1 MADRM
6 NYQKFDTS
14 ETDTNAIAQ
23 QIESMMQS
31 SVFQRRQIE
40 RRWYDNNFFD
50 DGFHFRYV
58 SRETGKIIDLAERT
72 NMNLPQRA
80 IPKSSRQ
87 IRGIANL
94 LMAPEYL
101 PVVYPY
107 SITRTNFP
115 DPNEYA
121 KAQQYAK
128 QVAGRIGSW
137 ITNEWKQKGV
147 KELLT
152 FMAILAAKNAISYMQ
167 IWPDEFDEKINFKVF
182 DAFDIYLMGN
192 LNFIEES
199 PFIIKAIP
207 QPIAK
212 IKANT
217 KFDEVQLDKLN
228 PDNRYASSEI
238 KQAYM
243 ISRYSTGMAVDKAA
257 TVILKESFV
266 KEYLSDNNWDSA
278 KAKSKNTG
286 AMEGKSRGDVIMR
299 HIFSCAGIWLR
310 DEYVDIDEYPFVDFR
325 FEPGPIYQVPLIE
338 RFIPANKSLDT
349 VMSRVERYANTMVTG
364 TWLKRRGEDIT
375 ISNIPGGQQLEYTAT
390 PPTQGQIANIPP
402 FLFEFI
408 NLLNGIIEE
417 QGASTAALGNIPN
430 GIRSGVAIESIKATE
445 YANLKIASDQMKST
459 VRRIA
464 QKMIQIASKYYIT
477 PQTVYDLKR
486 GEPNY
491 FDIMGEVGINAR
503 KKIGMDVPTG
513 VVPIKADTQVDIE
526 VESGLGFTAEG
537 KKATMQQISQFMV
550 QLASAGYL
558 TQPAVMNVV
567 NRFLEIFQFG
577 STQEFMEAMQTGTQ
591 SSPLNEEQLSQMKI
605 AMVQAMKDAG
615 VVGNQN
621 QEEDI
626 MKAKIGTLEALK
638 ESGMI
643 DKQPATDP
651 TKEAKAQQDMQ
662 HSEALHQVK
671 LQGVQQKQQV
681 EGAKA
686 VQDMKLK
693 QDKAQVQ
700 NADTALQMKLKELET
715 NMHIRSLLKEP
726 NATKK

>member
-1 MADRM
+1 MDSSST
-6 NYQKFDTS
+6 QKFDTS
-14 ETDTNAIAQ
+14 QTDTKGIAQ

-80 IPKSSRQ
+80 IPKASRQ

-94 LMAPEYL
+94 LMAPEYM

-107 SITRTNFP
+107 KITKTNFP
-115 DPNEYA
+115 DPADYA
-121 KAQQYAK
+121 EAIKYSK
-128 QVAGRIGSW
+128 TIAGRIGAW
-137 ITNEWKQKGV
+137 IENEWKQKNM

-152 FMAILAAKNAISYMQ
+152 FMAMLSAKNAISYMQ
-167 IWPDEFDEKINFKVF
+167 IWPDEFDEKINMKVF

-192 LNFIEES
+192 LNFIEDA

-212 IKANT
+212 IKSNT
-217 KFDEVQLDKLN
+217 KFDEEQLSKLN

-243 ISRYSTGMAVDKAA
+243 ISRYSTGISVDKAA
-257 TVILKESFV
+257 TLILKESFV
-266 KEYLSDNNWDSA
+266 KEYLSSNNWEDAVKRSA
-278 KAKSKNTG
+278 NTG

-299 HIFSCAGIWLR
+299 HVFSSAGIWLR

-325 FEPGPIYQVPLIE
+325 YEPGPIYQVPLIE

-364 TWLKRRGEDIT
+364 TWLKRRGEDIQ
-375 ISNIPGGQQLEYTAT
+375 IANIPGGQVLEYTAT

-408 NLLNGIIEE
+408 GLLNGIIEE

-445 YANLKIASDQMKST
+445 YANLKISSDQMKST
-459 VRRIA
+459 VKRIA

-477 PQTVYDLKR
+477 PQTVYNLKK
-486 GEPNY
+486 GEPDY
-491 FDIMGEVGINAR
+491 FDIMGEAGINAR
-503 KKIGMDVPTG
+503 KRAQIDVPEG
-513 VVPIKADTQVDIE
+513 VVPIQADTIVDIE

-550 QLASAGYL
+550 QMAQAGYL
-558 TQPAVMNVV
+558 TQPAVMQVV
-567 NRFLEIFQFG
+567 NKFLEIFQFG
-577 STQEFMEAMQTGTQ
+577 STQEFMEAMETGTQ
-591 SSPLNEEQLSQMKI
+591 SSPLTEEQLTQMKI
-605 AMVQAMKDAG
+605 AVIESLKDAG
-615 VVGNQN
+615 VVGQKND
-621 QEEDI
+621 EEDI
-626 MKAKIGTLEALK
+626 MKAKIGTMEALQDSGLMQK
-638 ESGMI
+638 EP
-643 DKQPATDP
+643 QTDP
-651 TKEAKAQQDMQ
+651 IKEAKAKLDMKQ
-662 HSEALHQVK
+662 SSEKHN
-671 LQGVQQKQQV
+671 LQMQGTEQKQKIEAV
-681 EGAKA
+681 KA
-686 VQDMKLK
+686 VQDMKIKEDKSKVEVSNLK
-693 QDKAQVQ
+693 KPDVVQ
-700 NADTALQMKLKELET
+700 K
-715 NMHIRSLLKEP
+715 
-726 NATKK
+726 

>member
-14 ETDTNAIAQ
+14 DTDTRAIAQ
-23 QIESMMQS
+23 QVESMVQS

-58 SRETGKIIDLAERT
+58 SRETGKIIDLAERS

-80 IPKSSRQ
+80 IPKASRQ

-94 LMAPEYL
+94 LMAPEYQ

-107 SITRTNFP
+107 RITKNNFP
-115 DPNEYA
+115 DPNDYNQ
-121 KAQQYAK
+121 AQQYSK
-128 QVAGRIGSW
+128 QMAGRIGAW
-137 ITNEWKQKGV
+137 IENEWKQKGM
-147 KELLT
+147 KELMT
-152 FMAILAAKNAISYMQ
+152 FMAMLSAKNAISYMQ
-167 IWPDEFDEKINFKVF
+167 IWPDEFDEKINMKVF

-192 LNFIEES
+192 LNFIEDC

-212 IKANT
+212 IKANE
-217 KFDEVQLDKLN
+217 KFDEEQLTKLN

-243 ISRYSTGMAVDKAA
+243 ISRYSTGITTDKAA
-257 TVILKESFV
+257 TLILKESFV
-266 KEYLSDNNWDSA
+266 KEYLNDNNWSSA
-278 KAKSKNTG
+278 VEKSKDTG
-286 AMEGKSRGDVIMR
+286 AMEGKSKGDVIMR

-310 DEYVDIDEYPFVDFR
+310 DEYVAIDEYPFVDFR
-325 FEPGPIYQVPLIE
+325 YEPGPIYQVPLIE

-364 TWLKRRGEDIT
+364 TWLKRRGEDLQIA
-375 ISNIPGGQQLEYTAT
+375 NIPGGQVLEYTAT

-445 YANLKIASDQMKST
+445 YANLKIASDQMKNT

-477 PQTVYDLKR
+477 PQTVYNLKK
-486 GEPNY
+486 GEPDY
-491 FDIMGEVGINAR
+491 FDVIGEAGVIARRNAGID
-503 KKIGMDVPTG
+503 IPSDTVS
-513 VVPIKADTQVDIE
+513 IKADTQVDIQ

-550 QLASAGYL
+550 QLAQAGYL
-558 TQPAVMNVV
+558 TQPAVMQVV
-567 NRFLEIFQFG
+567 NKFLEIFQFG
-577 STQEFMEAMQTGTQ
+577 STGEFMEAMEQGTQ
-591 SSPLNEEQLSQMKI
+591 STPLTEDQLTQMKI
-605 AMVQAMKDAG
+605 AVVEGLKDSG
-615 VVGNQN
+615 LIGQGKEKDD
-621 QEEDI
+621 EEDI
-626 MKAKIGTLEALK
+626 LKAKIGAMEAIKDAGLAEK
-638 ESGMI
+638 EP
-643 DKQPATDP
+643 QVDP
-651 TKEAKAQQDMQ
+651 IEAEKAKLQMRLT
-662 HSEALHQVK
+662 EETHQVDI
-671 LQGVQQKQQV
+671 QGKQQKQKIDV
-681 EGAKA
+681 IKA
-686 VQDMKLK
+686 SQDMELK
-693 QDKAQVQ
+693 RKQTEFNISNSKKQ
-700 NADTALQMKLKELET
+700 NEKGNQRNKSG
-715 NMHIRSLLKEP
+715 N
-726 NATKK
+726 

>member
-1 MADRM
+1 MDRTATAT
-6 NYQKFDTS
+6 QKFDTS
-14 ETDTNAIAQ
+14 QTDTNAIAQ

-58 SRETGKIIDLAERT
+58 SRETGKIIDLAERS

-80 IPKSSRQ
+80 IPKASRQ

-94 LMAPEYL
+94 LMAPEYM

-107 SITRTNFP
+107 KITKTNFP
-115 DPNEYA
+115 DPNDYA
-121 KAQQYAK
+121 QAQKYSKDTA
-128 QVAGRIGSW
+128 ARIGAW
-137 ITNEWKQKGV
+137 IENEWKQKEI

-152 FMAILAAKNAISYMQ
+152 FMAMLSAKNAVSYMQ
-167 IWPDEFDEKINFKVF
+167 IWPDEFEEKINMKVF

-192 LNFIEES
+192 LNYIEES

-212 IKANT
+212 IKANQ
-217 KFDEVQLDKLN
+217 KFSEEQLDKLN

-257 TVILKESFV
+257 TLILKESFI
-266 KEYLSDNNWDSA
+266 KEYLGDNNWESAIQKSA
-278 KAKSKNTG
+278 KTG
-286 AMEGKSRGDVIMR
+286 AMEGKSKGDIIMR
-299 HIFSCAGIWLR
+299 HVFSCAGIWLR
-310 DEYVDIDEYPFVDFR
+310 DEYVDIQEYPFVDFR

-349 VMSRVERYANTMVTG
+349 IMSRVERYANTMVTG
-364 TWLKRRGEDIT
+364 TWLKRRGEDLQIA
-375 ISNIPGGQQLEYTAT
+375 NIPGGQVLEYTAT
-390 PPTQGQIANIPP
+390 PPAQGQIANIPP

-477 PQTVYDLKR
+477 PQTVYNLKK
-486 GEPNY
+486 GEPDY
-491 FDIMGEVGINAR
+491 FDVIGQAGIDAR
-503 KKIGMDVPTG
+503 KRANIEIPENVI
-513 VVPIKADTQVDIE
+513 PIQADTIVDIQ

-550 QLASAGYL
+550 QLAQAGYL
-558 TQPAVMNVV
+558 TQPAVMQVV
-567 NRFLEIFQFG
+567 NKFLEIFQFG
-577 STQEFMEAMQTGTQ
+577 STQEFMEAMEQGTQ
-591 SSPLNEEQLSQMKI
+591 SSPLTEDQMQQMKI
-605 AMVQAMKDAG
+605 AMVEAMKDTG
-615 VVGNQN
+615 VIGDKND
-621 QEEDI
+621 EEDI
-626 MKAKIGTLEALK
+626 LKAKIGTMEAIK
-638 ESGMI
+638 EAGLI
-643 DKQPATDP
+643 DKEKQADP
-651 TKEAKAQQDMQ
+651 TEEAKAQLEMR
-662 HSEALHQVK
+662 HAEEKHQIDV
-671 LQGVQQKQQV
+671 QGKQQKQKLEV
-681 EGAKA
+681 VKT
-686 VQDMKLK
+686 VQG
-693 QDKAQVQ
+693 
-700 NADTALQMKLKELET
+700 MKLKEQQMKI
-715 NMHIRSLLKEP
+715 NAVKSLQNNNVQKR
-726 NATKK
+726 

>member
-14 ETDTNAIAQ
+14 DTDTRAIAQ
-23 QIESMMQS
+23 QIESMVQS

-94 LMAPEYL
+94 LMAPEYM

-107 SITRTNFP
+107 AITRANFP
-115 DPNEYA
+115 DPNDFQQ
-121 KAQQYAK
+121 AQKYAK
-128 QVAGRIGSW
+128 QTAGRIGSW
-137 ITNEWKQKGV
+137 ITNEWKQKGM
-147 KELLT
+147 KELMT
-152 FMAILAAKNAISYMQ
+152 FMAILSAKNAISYMQ
-167 IWPDEFDEKINFKVF
+167 IWPDEFDQKINMKVF

-192 LNFIEES
+192 LNFIEDC

-212 IKANT
+212 IKANSR
-217 KFDEVQLDKLN
+217 FDEEQLAKLN

-243 ISRYSTGMAVDKAA
+243 ISRYSTGITTDKAA
-257 TVILKESFV
+257 TLILKEAFV
-266 KEYLSDNNWDSA
+266 KEYLNDNNWSDA
-278 KAKSKNTG
+278 IKRSKDTG
-286 AMEGKSRGDVIMR
+286 AMEGKSKGDVIMR
-299 HIFSCAGIWLR
+299 HVFSCAGIWLR

-325 FEPGPIYQVPLIE
+325 YEPGPIYQVPLIE

-364 TWLKRRGEDIT
+364 TWLKRRGEDLQIA
-375 ISNIPGGQQLEYTAT
+375 NIPGGQVLEYTAT

-445 YANLKIASDQMKST
+445 YANLKIASDQMKNT

-477 PQTVYDLKR
+477 PQTVYDLKK

-491 FDIMGEVGINAR
+491 FDIMGEAGINAY
-503 KKIGMDVPTG
+503 KKAQIDIPSG

-550 QLASAGYL
+550 QLAQAGYL

-577 STQEFMEAMQTGTQ
+577 STSEFMEAMQVGTQ
-591 SSPLNEEQLSQMKI
+591 SSPLNEEQLQQMKI
-605 AMVQAMKDAG
+605 AVVEAMKDAG
-615 VVGNQN
+615 VVGQGQQKND
-621 QEEDI
+621 EEDI
-626 MKAKIGTLEALK
+626 LKAKIGTLEAMK

-643 DKQPATDP
+643 DKQPQGDP
-651 TKEAKAQQDMQ
+651 IEQAKAELQMKLMN
-662 HSEALHQVK
+662 EKHQVNM
-671 LQGVQQKQQV
+671 QGAQQKQQMDAIKTV
-681 EGAKA
+681 H
-686 VQDMKLK
+686 DMKLK
-693 QDKAQVQ
+693 DEQTKANIKNSQMMQ
-700 NADTALQMKLKELET
+700 NAV
-715 NMHIRSLLKEP
+715 
-726 NATKK
+726 KK